1 MFHGP
6 YMITQVNH
14 TIAPGTF
21 ETIVEGI
28 RQPAAAVL
36 KIDNIIQTLRVKLLK
51 SIIEKQ
57 QQDRAKTSLATNN
70 SNPKTNTDIT
80 NQMAS
85 QQGLSVNN
93 KLDESGNCGGSLYTD
108 YKKYTLV
115 ENPTEKEFTPKD
127 VRGKIISRMANMNL
141 SDDGKLKYVV
151 FASMYMSSFQG
162 VSFKAYESNFTNHK
176 LISKWST
183 TPTTKYFCKIVST
196 DMGTGFAQTTTPFM
210 VFNTIDGNIDY
221 LLNRYKSRMVTIK
234 STNQNPV
241 NFVED
246 ITKFLILNSE
256 NDIPETTYTK
266 MDATVL
272 SNLKSKVESSVNL
285 FDSLKV

>member
-1 MFHGP
+1 MP
-6 YMITQVNH
+6 IT
-14 TIAPGTF
+14 
-21 ETIVEGI
+21 
-28 RQPAAAVL
+28 
-36 KIDNIIQTLRVKLLK
+36 
-51 SIIEKQ
+51 
-57 QQDRAKTSLATNN
+57 TSASRGSSLSNNCNNN
-70 SNPKTNTDIT
+70 SFRFSIVSISALGCPFW
-80 NQMAS
+80 
-85 QQGLSVNN
+85 N
-93 KLDESGNCGGSLYTD
+93 KY
-108 YKKYTLV
+108 
-115 ENPTEKEFTPKD
+115 
-127 VRGKIISRMANMNL
+127 NL
-141 SDDGKLKYVV
+141 R
-151 FASMYMSSFQG
+151 
-162 VSFKAYESNFTNHK
+162 N
-176 LISKWST
+176 
-183 TPTTKYFCKIVST
+183 ST